1 MTLYEIFEN
10 IDLYEGTNLINY
22 YYNKE
27 IINNLRKGEN
37 IKLNKIFNMKYRDIF
52 EEYINSDEFKI
63 EEINRLKKKKKMQDD
78 YIKKYI
84 MIAYNFIEF
93 YSN

>member
-1 MTLYEIFEN
+1 
-10 IDLYEGTNLINY
+10 
-22 YYNKE
+22 
-27 IINNLRKGEN
+27 
-37 IKLNKIFNMKYRDIF
+37 MKYRDIF

-63 EEINRLKKKKKMQDD
+63 EEINRLKKKKMQDD

-84 MIAYNFIEF
+84 MIAYNFIQF